1 MRRRSSVELPFH
13 KVAGV
18 ANIFTYSS
26 QASSKMRQFY
36 QRTVVAIVAISL
48 SLSACLDKGTA
59 GTIGITTQRE
69 LWRSNSTKNYSYVSS
84 HACEC
89 APNFGVALRVT
100 VRNNVV
106 TAIVVESSGVAVP
119 LNYRPTIEGLFDFI
133 DTEYAS
139 RSALLNVT
147 YHPALGYPSRVKY
160 GTPENDAGGIITVS
174 ALTITP

>member
-1 MRRRSSVELPFH
+1 
-13 KVAGV
+13 
-18 ANIFTYSS
+18 
-26 QASSKMRQFY
+26 MRQWY
-36 QRTVVAIVAISL
+36 QRTVIAIVAGSL
-48 SLSACLDKGTA
+48 SLSACLDRGAA
-59 GTIGITTQRE
+59 GTVGITTQRE
-69 LWRSNSTKNYSYVSS
+69 LWRANSTRNYSYVSS

-106 TAIVVESSGVAVP
+106 TAIVVESSGLAVP

-133 DTEYAS
+133 DTEQRTQA
-139 RSALLNVT
+139 ALLNVT
-147 YHPALGYPSRVKY
+147 YHPTLGYPTRVKY